1 MLDIILLATL
11 LVSSVAYL
19 YIRQKQQNKSFIV
32 MTGCLGLAITIILV
46 ISAICTILNFIFRYL
61 I

>member
-1 MLDIILLATL
+1 MLDLILLTSL
-11 LVSSVAYL
+11 LVSSIAYL
-19 YIRQKQQNKSFIV
+19 YVRKKQQNKSFIV
-32 MTGCLGLAITIILV
+32 MTGCLGVAITIILV